1 MTELEVRK
9 PSKPP
14 ESPYTEAVPKAAR
27 HLLKQDPRN
36 HVGNFYVKE
45 VLQFIDAF
53 RNLECPASA
62 MIPLSLFHHLLDDF
76 RAKKSGAKPFRRV
89 TLTRI
94 LNELSEGNYGILRP
108 FKIQRV
114 TRQKFTVLTPFSFR
128 TNIIQFPDGTTW
140 ELPPFEDLPVKIKF
154 QIHRM
159 SKRSDSKILIY
170 PF

>member
-1 MTELEVRK
+1 MTEMEVEEL
-9 PSKPP
+9 SKPP
-14 ESPYTEAVPKAAR
+14 ESPYTEAVPKNVR

-62 MIPLSLFHHLLDDF
+62 MIPLSLFHYLLDDF
-76 RAKKSGAKPFRRV
+76 RANKSGAKPFRRV

-94 LNELSEGNYGILRP
+94 LNELSEGNYGIFRP

-128 TNIIQFPDGTTW
+128 TNIIQFPDGMTW
-140 ELPPFEDLPVKIKF
+140 ELPPFEYLPVDIKF

-159 SKRSDSKILIY
+159 SRRSDRKTLIY